1 MAFDV
6 PFLNLRASY
15 LACKDKLIEAT
26 ESVLDSGSYI
36 LGNEVEKFEVSW
48 AKYCGSD
55 YAIGVGNGLDALR
68 IGLLAI
74 NIQEGDEVI
83 VPAHTFIA
91 SWLAVT
97 SVGAIPKPVDVI
109 SSTYNINTSKI
120 ESEISPKTKAI
131 MPVHLYGK
139 PCNINKIKDIAKRYN
154 LRVIEDAAQAHGAIF
169 DGKKIGC
176 HGDVVCWSFYPGK
189 NLGAFGDAGAVTT
202 NDSMIAHR
210 LKSLRN
216 YGSHKKYIHSLK
228 GINSRLDPLQAAF
241 LSVKLKFLDEWN
253 DRRRLI
259 ADAYSNSISRSEMIK
274 LPINS
279 DGKNIDAWHLYVI
292 QHKKRDELQKYLKNC
307 SIETLIHYPIPPF
320 KQDAFAEY
328 NTIEMPVTSEL
339 SSKILSLPLCPFMT
353 DNQVDRVINS
363 LENFSRLKQ

>member
-139 PCNINKIKDIAKRYN
+139 PCNINKIK
-154 LRVIEDAAQAHGAIF
+154 E
-169 DGKKIGC
+169 
-176 HGDVVCWSFYPGK
+176 S
-189 NLGAFGDAGAVTT
+189 
-202 NDSMIAHR
+202 
-210 LKSLRN
+210 
-216 YGSHKKYIHSLK
+216 KYYH
-228 GINSRLDPLQAAF
+228 
-241 LSVKLKFLDEWN
+241 
-253 DRRRLI
+253 
-259 ADAYSNSISRSEMIK
+259 
-274 LPINS
+274 
-279 DGKNIDAWHLYVI
+279 
-292 QHKKRDELQKYLKNC
+292 
-307 SIETLIHYPIPPF
+307 
-320 KQDAFAEY
+320 
-328 NTIEMPVTSEL
+328 
-339 SSKILSLPLCPFMT
+339 
-353 DNQVDRVINS
+353 
-363 LENFSRLKQ
+363 